1 MRQLDLFASLP
12 LHEGADLEFKSAKGG
27 LPGSLWETYSAMAN
41 SGGGSIVLG
50 AEHKDGRYV
59 FSGVPDIEKT
69 KSDFWNTVNNR
80 GKVSR
85 NLLTDDS
92 VRELT
97 VERARILVIS
107 VPRASRRER
116 PIFIGPNPFGGTHR
130 RNFEGDYRCTDDEV
144 RRMFADQ
151 ADESGD
157 TRVLEHFGLADA
169 DPDTLRQYRQR
180 FSTTAPEHP
189 WIPLGDVEF
198 LSKLGAWRKDRISG
212 QEGLTVAGLLM
223 FGRDEALR
231 APETGLPGY
240 HLDYREKLSAD
251 PEVRWTDRVTLD
263 GTWHGNLF
271 QFYQRVIGRLNADL
285 KIPFQLDADLQRRD
299 DTIVHKALREAVVN
313 SMIHADYRGQGGI
326 VIEKYA
332 DRLEFSNPG
341 SLLLSHEQILRGG
354 VSECRNKALQTMFQL
369 IGRGEKAGSGIDTI
383 RQGWRSQHWRSPSLR
398 ESTQPDRAVLILPMV
413 SMLPAESLARLR
425 ARFGGEFERLSEV
438 EAQVLVTADVEGE
451 VSNLR
456 MQEMA
461 ATHSAE
467 LTKVLQGL
475 VRRGLLTPAGLGR
488 GTRYRVAEV
497 STRPSGSTHKAGSS
511 SHKGGD
517 SLHKPGDSSHS
528 AEPGAHADWEHLMR
542 IAGPARDSKRLNPV
556 EMESIILGLCAVRF
570 MTVTDLAVLLQRNPD
585 GLRNRYLSKLVGN
598 GALELL
604 YPDSP
609 NQPDQAYR
617 AVAL

>member
-12 LHEGADLEFKSAKGG
+12 WHEGADLEFKSAKGG

-180 FSTTAPEHP
+180 FATTAPEHP

-198 LSKLGAWRKDRISG
+198 LSKLGAWRKDRVSG

-326 VIEKYA
+326 VIEKHA

-425 ARFGGEFERLSEV
+425 ERFGGEFERLSEV

-488 GTRYRVAEV
+488 GTRYRVA
-497 STRPSGSTHKAGSS
+497 
-511 SHKGGD
+511 
-517 SLHKPGDSSHS
+517 
-528 AEPGAHADWEHLMR
+528 
-542 IAGPARDSKRLNPV
+542 
-556 EMESIILGLCAVRF
+556 
-570 MTVTDLAVLLQRNPD
+570 
-585 GLRNRYLSKLVGN
+585 
-598 GALELL
+598 
-604 YPDSP
+604 
-609 NQPDQAYR
+609 
-617 AVAL
+617 

>member
-1 MRQLDLFASLP
+1 
-12 LHEGADLEFKSAKGG
+12 
-27 LPGSLWETYSAMAN
+27 MAN
-41 SGGGSIVLG
+41 SGGGTIVLG
-50 AEHKDGRYV
+50 AEERGGEYI

-80 GKVSR
+80 GKVNR
-85 NLLTDDS
+85 NLLTEDS
-92 VRELT
+92 VTVLT
-97 VERARILVIS
+97 VERARILAIL

-116 PIFIGPNPFGGTHR
+116 PVFIGPNPFGGTYR

-151 ADESGD
+151 AEDSAD
-157 TRVLEHFGLADA
+157 TRILEHFGLPDA

-180 FSTTAPEHP
+180 FATTTPEHP
-189 WIPLGDVEF
+189 WIALDDLAF
-198 LSKLGAWRKDRISG
+198 LTKLGAWRKDRASG

-223 FGRDEALR
+223 FGRAESLR
-231 APETGLPGY
+231 APEAALPGY

-251 PEVRWTDRVTLD
+251 PAIRWTDRVTLD

-271 QFYQRVIGRLNADL
+271 QFYQRVIGRLSVDL
-285 KIPFQLDADLQRRD
+285 KIPFQLDDGLQRRD

-326 VIEKYA
+326 VIEKQV

-425 ARFGGEFERLSEV
+425 AKFGSAFERLTEV

-461 ATHSAE
+461 AALAQFSAVAAE
-467 LTKVLQGL
+467 LK
-475 VRRGLLTPAGLGR
+475 
-488 GTRYRVAEV
+488 RV
-497 STRPSGSTHKAGSS
+497 
-511 SHKGGD
+511 
-517 SLHKPGDSSHS
+517 
-528 AEPGAHADWEHLMR
+528 
-542 IAGPARDSKRLNPV
+542 
-556 EMESIILGLCAVRF
+556 
-570 MTVTDLAVLLQRNPD
+570 
-585 GLRNRYLSKLVGN
+585 
-598 GALELL
+598 
-604 YPDSP
+604 
-609 NQPDQAYR
+609 
-617 AVAL
+617 